1 VTDTRPE
8 ISAPVTPPEAD
19 RSRREPSHRR
29 RWIAACVAALIVGG
43 VVIGI
48 TDPLATNRPTRT
60 GVADNTSP
68 TSLATVSRKSLSSQT
83 SVDATL
89 GYAGAYSVVNQAH
102 GTITSL
108 PAVGQVI
115 TQGQVLYRVEG
126 RPVILLYGATPA
138 YRALA
143 EGASASDVTGA
154 DVAELNADLVALGYA
169 TSSEIPAGSDQ
180 FSWWTKEAVEKLQ
193 AAAGVTQNGT
203 LALGDLVFLPSAT
216 RITTIS
222 ATLGGPGGPGQP
234 VMSATSTTRQ
244 VTINLDAAQQS
255 EVRVGDK
262 VSITLPNGNITSGV
276 ISSVGTVATT
286 PSGSGSN
293 STPTITVEVTPTD
306 PAATGSIDQAPV
318 QVSITTA
325 TVKDSLVVP
334 VNALVALSDGSYAV
348 EVVDPA
354 GLHHLVNVTLGIFD
368 DADGLVQVSGPGLA
382 AGQHVVI
389 PAP

>member
-1 VTDTRPE
+1 MAARVIP
-8 ISAPVTPPEAD
+8 AEAD

-29 RWIAACVAALIVGG
+29 RWIAAGVAALIVAG
-43 VVIGI
+43 VVMGI
-48 TDPLATNRPTRT
+48 TDPFATSRSTRT
-60 GVADNTSP
+60 GVADNAYP

-83 SVDATL
+83 AVEATL
-89 GYAGAYSVVNQAH
+89 GYAGSYSVVNQAH

-115 TQGQVLYRVEG
+115 SQGQVLYRVDG
-126 RPVILLYGATPA
+126 RPVVLLYGSTPA
-138 YRALA
+138 YRTLA
-143 EGASASDVTGA
+143 EGASASDVTGT

-180 FSWWTKEAVEKLQ
+180 FSWWTKEAVDELQ
-193 AAAGVTQNGT
+193 AAVGVTQNGS
-203 LALGDLVFLPSAT
+203 LALGDVVFLPSAA
-216 RITTIS
+216 RITALA
-222 ATLGGPGGPGQP
+222 ATLGGPGGPGQA

-244 VTINLDAAQQS
+244 VTINLDATQQS
-255 EVRVGDK
+255 EVKVGDK
-262 VSITLPNGNITSGV
+262 VTITLPNGNVTPGV
-276 ISSVGTVATT
+276 ISLVGTVAST

-293 STPTITVEVTPTD
+293 STPTIAVDVTPTD

-325 TVKDSLVVP
+325 TVNHALVVP
-334 VNALVALSDGSYAV
+334 VNALVALSNGSYAV

-368 DADGLVQVSGPGLA
+368 DADGLVQVSGLGLA

-389 PAP
+389 PAT